1 LTTDSIKR
9 KLTAH
14 PARIILFMLFAIL
27 GCMMEVA
34 QIDAAEYSQ
43 YTRKWTPK
51 TAAQR
56 EVMACTARDLLNDGP
71 WGTGKTNVA
80 AAKAYMMGTGG
91 MDEHGNW
98 IGGYPG
104 NVIALVRKKR
114 VDLKATL
121 WKVFI
126 DNFIDPLPDGYVVK
140 SNDTDL
146 YRKMRNGTEYWG
158 VGLDSTLDVNKLAS
172 REYGFIAVE
181 EASEITED
189 DYDVK
194 IGRCMRLP
202 TVPFHQVLSITN
214 PSHPSHFLNQRFM
227 LEQWEGYQRI
237 QGTLLPDLPESYH
250 ARLDQ
255 LTGVRRQRYKDGL
268 WVAQEGAVYPYD
280 PAKHLINMADLER
293 YEGWQNWER
302 VIGIDFGFDHP
313 YVALFFAV
321 SPSDVWY
328 MYKEIYMTGRSPTQK
343 AKQLRAEIDGEGI
356 ADNVMIYC
364 DHDSEVVATFE
375 EYGLEMNKAKKERL
389 AGQGSVYDLFEEGRI
404 FFVRNAL
411 VETDQGQILKGLP
424 IQTVDEFPYY
434 VWKEGGKEDMVKVK
448 DDGMD
453 AMRYAV
459 HSHRWCY

>member
-1 LTTDSIKR
+1 MAL
-9 KLTAH
+9 
-14 PARIILFMLFAIL
+14 P
-27 GCMMEVA
+27 
-34 QIDAAEYSQ
+34 QIDADQYSQ
-43 YTRKWTPK
+43 YPRLFIPK
-51 TAAQR
+51 TAPQL
-56 EVMACTARDLLNDGP
+56 EVLDCLAGNVLHDGP
-71 WGTGKTNVA
+71 WGSGKTHVG
-80 AAKAYMMGTGG
+80 AAKAYTMG
-91 MDEHGNW
+91 EL
-98 IGGYPG
+98 YPG

-126 DNFIDPLPDGYVVK
+126 DKFIDPLPDGYVVK

-146 YRKMRNGTEYWG
+146 YRKLRNGTEYWG

-172 REYGFIAVE
+172 REYGFIAIE
-181 EASEITED
+181 EAVELTEQ
-189 DYDVK
+189 DYDEK

-202 TVPFHQVLSITN
+202 TVPFHQVLSLCN
-214 PSHPSHFLNQRFM
+214 PGHPAHFLNKRFM
-227 LEQWEGYQRI
+227 LNKQEWDGYQRI
-237 QGTLLPDLPESYH
+237 QAELLPDLPASYY
-250 ARLDQ
+250 ARLEQ
-255 LTGVRRQRYKDGL
+255 LKGVRRFRYKDGL

-343 AKQLRAEIDGEGI
+343 AKQLRAEIDKEGI
-356 ADNVMIYC
+356 EDNTMIYC

-375 EYGLEMNKAKKERL
+375 EYGLGMNKAKKERL

-411 VETDQGQILKGLP
+411 VEADQGQILKGLP

-434 VWKEGGKEDMVKVK
+434 VWKEGGKEDMVKIK

-459 HSHRWCY
+459 HSYRWCY